1 MPEPSAIAIKF
12 TDVNYVTMK
21 GFFDA
26 LGTRLVER
34 LWNDVVSY
42 RAINAKTTRLRTAK
56 QLPFSLTY
64 TEALKNRFAAFSAKL
79 LSAKEEYDRFASLS
93 EEKERLD
100 RALIYNALKNAA
112 DMEKILITEPTA
124 RAMVSGMYSGSIETH
139 LPLLGYRDFL
149 RQSIATDFKSCDTFF
164 GSLYSA
170 MSGTEELVTFYRL
183 DDESLTK
190 GRAGEYAKFNDIES
204 LMDNLEGF
212 VSLDPLD
219 AMLKPF
225 LAMYFVSY
233 VAPFAAHNDLL
244 GVALAKKMLSLG
256 PLGEFAF
263 LLPLETLPLH
273 NARYDELFLESA
285 KTGDFTYV
293 MLYWMESLSYSLDA
307 AMNEWT
313 RLRTEAM
320 KREFRSEPHEEA
332 PAAPAPE
339 LTEVVATEEPLPPV
353 EVIAPKAEEAKAVA
367 VEETTFAPVEPEPV
381 RVAPEQKEE
390 PNPVVA
396 PAKEA
401 APVEE
406 VPILEALPI
415 DEKALY
421 APKVSLKDKDVKM
434 AARYIIETHP
444 DINKQQAL
452 FFASHCT
459 LGRYYTIQDYKKT
472 MKVAYETARTSM
484 DRLAASKL
492 YKKLRIKN
500 KYVYTPRKPGEK
512 E

>member
-1 MPEPSAIAIKF
+1 MSEPSAIAIKF

-26 LGTRLVER
+26 LGTRLVEK
-34 LWNDVVSY
+34 LWNDVLSY
-42 RAINAKTTRLRTAK
+42 RAVNANPTRLRTVR
-56 QLPFSLTY
+56 QLPFVLTY
-64 TEALKNRFAAFSAKL
+64 TEALKRKYGAFKAKL
-79 LSAKEEYDRFASLS
+79 LAAKEEYERFSALG

-100 RALIYNALKNAA
+100 RGLLYNALKSAA
-112 DMEKILITEPTA
+112 DLEKLTLTEPTI
-124 RAMVSGMYSGSIETH
+124 RAMISGIYGATVDAH

-149 RQSIATDFKSCDTFF
+149 RQNIATDFRSCDTFF
-164 GSLYSA
+164 GQLYSA

-183 DDESLTK
+183 DDASLTA

-204 LMDNLEGF
+204 LLANLESF
-212 VSLDPLD
+212 VSADPFD

-244 GVALAKKMLSLG
+244 GVALAKKLLSMG
-256 PLGEFAF
+256 PLGSFAF
-263 LLPLETLPLH
+263 TLPLESSVLH

-285 KTGDFTYV
+285 KTGDFTYT
-293 MLYWMESLSYSLDA
+293 MLYLMDCIGANLDA

-320 KREFRSEPHEEA
+320 KREFRSEPREE
-332 PAAPAPE
+332 PPSVETPE
-339 LTEVVATEEPLPPV
+339 LTEVESQEEALPPV
-353 EVIAPKAEEAKAVA
+353 EVEAPQSEEAEVVE
-367 VEETTFAPVEPEPV
+367 VEETTFEPAPKVEEPV
-381 RVAPEQKEE
+381 KTEKPAEPKRVAPAESV
-390 PNPVVA
+390 PV
-396 PAKEA
+396 
-401 APVEE
+401 
-406 VPILEALPI
+406 LEALPV
-415 DEKALY
+415 DEKILF
-421 APKVSLKDKDVKM
+421 APKASLKDKEVKM
-434 AARYIIETHP
+434 AARYIVETHP

-492 YKKLRIKN
+492 YQKLRIKN